1 MERILVALDPG
12 KTSIWTAVHGL
23 NLARRINARVHI
35 LMVSKGSGAEG
46 VEKQIFSY
54 LKEEVEGLI
63 EEARSEGIS
72 VDLYVAY
79 GAYDEEVVKFIKDN
93 RISLL
98 VLGAPLPSKGISST
112 KFFDVAEKIRRRVEC
127 RIEIVNE
134 KGIKI
139 SKKRSG

>member
-1 MERILVALDPG
+1 MNHLDE
-12 KTSIWTAVHGL
+12 AVFL
-23 NLARRINARVHI
+23 TNQL
-35 LMVSKGSGAEG
+35 
-46 VEKQIFSY
+46 FSD

-98 VLGAPLPSKGISST
+98 VLGAPLPSKGVSST

-139 SKKRSG
+139 TKKRSG